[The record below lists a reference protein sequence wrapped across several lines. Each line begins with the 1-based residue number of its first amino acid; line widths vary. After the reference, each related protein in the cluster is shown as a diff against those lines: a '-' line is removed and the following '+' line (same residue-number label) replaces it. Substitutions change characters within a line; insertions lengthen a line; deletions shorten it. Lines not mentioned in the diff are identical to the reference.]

1 MIPQEV
7 DPEGRL
13 LQEHTNKQTVVQ
25 SGLGCF
31 ALSSVTRVAA
41 PSSGPVW
48 PFFRLWNLIRARTY
62 SLSSTPSL
70 PLLEAAADAMFV
82 SRAMDKCVPIAM
94 CANR

>member
-13 LQEHTNKQTVVQ
+13 LQEHKQTNTQQTVVQ
-25 SGLGCF
+25 SDLGCF

-82 SRAMDKCVPIAM
+82 SRAVV